1 MPKKLNSPPHAAATA
16 AAAME
21 ESLARLHEKLDS
33 FGGQLAKI
41 DGMEQTLGKLVQENI
56 ALREELKKKDTTID
70 HLSEKVNR
78 LEQSLRSNSLRIHG
92 LPVTSSTPPTAVPG
106 IVFKEIITPIFE
118 AAQRCGDLPP
128 SHAPS
133 MHFTLCHAFT
143 IPSKK
148 NSSSCPVIVK
158 FYSEFIRSLIFKH
171 KRDALPT
178 TTDLPSNRIRPKF
191 SIYEDLTSSN
201 HALLRSFADDPRV
214 KSAWSFS
221 GQIRFKTHTSDT
233 VYKATSLSDT
243 FDMLV
248 KPTTANPIRNS
259 SSNNSNTTS
268 NRFSSL
274 MDHT

>member
-1 MPKKLNSPPHAAATA
+1 MGWS
-16 AAAME
+16 
-21 ESLARLHEKLDS
+21 RLS
-33 FGGQLAKI
+33 
-41 DGMEQTLGKLVQENI
+41 VSSSENI
-56 ALREELKKKDTTID
+56 ALREELQKKDATID

-78 LEQSLRSNSLRIHG
+78 LEQSLRSNSLHIHG

-128 SHAPS
+128 THALS
-133 MHFTLCHAFT
+133 MHFTLSHAFP

-148 NSSSCPVIVK
+148 NSSSYPVIVK

-178 TTDLPSNRIRPKF
+178 TTDLPSNRIRPKY
-191 SIYEDLTSSN
+191 SIYEDLTASN
-201 HALLRSFADDPRV
+201 HSLLRSFADDPRV

-233 VYKATSLSDT
+233 VYKTSSLSDT
-243 FDMLV
+243 FDKLV
-248 KPTTANPIRNS
+248 KPAPSNPAHASSINSSIS
-259 SSNNSNTTS
+259 SSNLSS